1 MALAVN
7 LRYENNS
14 YASAF
19 DQSRRSLLLRPIRIA
34 LLLKLAVPVRMGY
47 TCPYGLYLSVW
58 AIPVRMGL
66 ASELRRR
73 NVFRVV
79 VLHAIVAW
87 LI

>member
-7 LRYENNS
+7 LRYENKS

-47 TCPYGLYLSVW
+47 TCPYGSGIRTQTPQCLSRGGALCDSCLVD
-58 AIPVRMGL
+58 L
-66 ASELRRR
+66 ASYALTTYT
-73 NVFRVV
+73 F
-79 VLHAIVAW
+79 
-87 LI
+87 

>member
-7 LRYENNS
+7 LRYENKS

-47 TCPYGLYLSVW
+47 TCPYGSGVRTQTPRCLSHGVTMLL
-58 AIPVRMGL
+58 IDLKLGVDI
-66 ASELRRR
+66 R
-73 NVFRVV
+73 NHS
-79 VLHAIVAW
+79 LQSS
-87 LI
+87 

>member
-7 LRYENNS
+7 LRYENKS

-19 DQSRRSLLLRPIRIA
+19 DQSRRSLLLRTIRIA
-34 LLLKLAVPVRMGY
+34 LFLKLAV
-47 TCPYGLYLSVW
+47 S
-58 AIPVRMGL
+58 VRMGL
-66 ASELRRR
+66 VSELRRH
-73 NVFRVV
+73 NVFRIM